1 MLKQFVSNGYINRV
15 QRLQMES
22 YLQKLQNLRTLFW
35 QKESSIP
42 LLNIKTKDFLLPL
55 IQNKPQRFN
64 IRIAK
69 NLIISQEAKILIISV
84 TPQSLNDLLETIK
97 SEVTKDHVLISI
109 VSGISKTLTLSH
121 SFLGAEIAD
130 IKRRVGNSEAA
141 VIRAMPNTAIAFR
154 ESMTCIAAENRN
166 AKGLDLTARI
176 FDALGTT
183 KTTTNSYLFRSNYD
197 CRRTSNCPCNRSL
210 CLWSCCKSNYNI
222 IIYAVSSLHVPF
234 ELHLKEALKSVFIVK
249 TLFA

>member
-1 MLKQFVSNGYINRV
+1 M
-15 QRLQMES
+15 
-22 YLQKLQNLRTLFW
+22 
-35 QKESSIP
+35 
-42 LLNIKTKDFLLPL
+42 

-121 SFLGAEIAD
+121 PFLGAEIAD

-176 FDALGTT
+176 FDALGTKKRQQILICLGAT
-183 KTTTNSYLFRSNYD
+183 MIVDEPQIVPATA
-197 CRRTSNCPCNRSL
+197 L
-210 CLWSCCKSNYNI
+210 CACGV
-222 IIYAVSSLHVPF
+222 AVSQTT
-234 ELHLKEALKSVFIVK
+234 I
-249 TLFA
+249 